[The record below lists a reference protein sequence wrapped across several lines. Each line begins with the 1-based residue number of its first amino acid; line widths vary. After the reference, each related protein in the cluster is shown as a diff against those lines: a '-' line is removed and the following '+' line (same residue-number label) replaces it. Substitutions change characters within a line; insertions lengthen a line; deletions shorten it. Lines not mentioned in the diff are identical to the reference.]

1 MPDCTICGGQ
11 AMPGRRVC
19 KECHEAIEQRRREYM
34 AESVKRIRKLE
45 LRARGVTGDNAA
57 SC

>member
-1 MPDCTICGGQ
+1 MPECIICGGQ

-34 AESVKRIRKLE
+34 AENVKRIRMLE
-45 LRARGVTGDNAA
+45 LRRMAA
-57 SC
+57 GGRS